1 MISFPNAKINL
12 GLYIT
17 DLRPDGY
24 HNLETIFYPIRLEDA
39 LEVIPSSQAKGIYT
53 YHGYG
58 NEVAGS
64 IEQNLVVKA
73 YQLLHSD
80 FELPS
85 VDIYLY
91 KHIPLGSG
99 LGGGSADAAFMLCM
113 LNELFELNLSDADL
127 SSFAVRLG
135 ADCPF
140 FLLNKPAFAQG
151 IGEILTPIPLTL
163 DDYQI
168 LVVKPDIFV
177 STKEAFAHVPMHKPE
192 HILTDIAHVPVSEW
206 KTILYNDFEKSVFPQ
221 HAELAQIKAEL
232 YQQGA
237 LYASMSGSGSA
248 VYGIFGK
255 DKLLDL
261 SPFKKMFCYLSPPI
275 RR

>member
-1 MISFPNAKINL
+1 
-12 GLYIT
+12 
-17 DLRPDGY
+17 
-24 HNLETIFYPIRLEDA
+24 
-39 LEVIPSSQAKGIYT
+39 
-53 YHGYG
+53 
-58 NEVAGS
+58 
-64 IEQNLVVKA
+64 
-73 YQLLHSD
+73 
-80 FELPS
+80 
-85 VDIYLY
+85 
-91 KHIPLGSG
+91 
-99 LGGGSADAAFMLCM
+99 
-113 LNELFELNLSDADL
+113 
-127 SSFAVRLG
+127 
-135 ADCPF
+135 
-140 FLLNKPAFAQG
+140 
-151 IGEILTPIPLTL
+151 
-163 DDYQI
+163 
-168 LVVKPDIFV
+168 
-177 STKEAFAHVPMHKPE
+177 MHKPE